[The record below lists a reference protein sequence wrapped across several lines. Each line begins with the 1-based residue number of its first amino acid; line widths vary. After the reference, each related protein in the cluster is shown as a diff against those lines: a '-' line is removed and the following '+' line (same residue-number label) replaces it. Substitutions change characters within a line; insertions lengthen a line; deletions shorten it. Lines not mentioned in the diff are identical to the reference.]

1 MSTYA
6 ERMSG
11 GRTGYR
17 YGSPSRRLDNVP
29 VIPARDMR
37 PDLVNGMTA
46 DAQWDY
52 RYRSAMPQVPLPRGF
67 PRGWP
72 ACDANELRDY
82 FAARRAEREA
92 GAAAPARRPRRNL
105 RARVAQ
111 LERFIRDAG
120 LDVPQEVAA

>member
-1 MSTYA
+1 MS
-6 ERMSG
+6 
-11 GRTGYR
+11 YR
-17 YGSPSRRLDNVP
+17 YHYGNRRLENVP
-29 VIPARDMR
+29 VIPPRDMR

-72 ACDANELRDY
+72 ACDANELRDF
-82 FAARRAEREA
+82 FARQRAER
-92 GAAAPARRPRRNL
+92 AAPERAPRRNRL
-105 RARVAQ
+105 RDRVAQ
-111 LERFIRDAG
+111 LESFIRDAG